1 MDAGWTQSSV
11 RGKYG
16 GVCEKGTTVLDHR
29 QILLSL
35 YEAAV
40 GAALPDT
47 CLPPHLPEPPNGRL
61 IVLAAGKAAGS
72 MAQAAE
78 AHYLDTLGLVPDRLA
93 GLAVARYGYARPTRV
108 LRMIEAGHPVPDAA
122 GVAATQEALD
132 LAAAGP
138 DDLVLVLLS
147 GGGSALWTAP
157 VAGLP
162 LEGKQALTRSL
173 LASGAPIGDINTVR
187 RHLSRI
193 KGGRLALAAAPA
205 PVLTL
210 AISDVAGDDPAAIAS
225 GPTVG
230 DPTTLADS
238 IEILSRYRV
247 SAPDIAALLKDPANE
262 TPSPDDPRLSRAG
275 YRLIATPALSLAAAE
290 AKARSLGFETV
301 LLGTDLEDE
310 ARDLAGDQA
319 ALARERADAG
329 GKTILL
335 SGGEATV
342 TLRGRGR
349 GGPNQEF
356 ALALAIALHGRA
368 GIWAIAGDTDGTDGG
383 RGSPDDP
390 AGAFI
395 SPDTLARAARI
406 GLDADAFLEDNDST
420 GFFER
425 LGDLLKP
432 GPTFTNVNDLRAI
445 VVDTTRP

>member
-1 MDAGWTQSSV
+1 M
-11 RGKYG
+11 
-16 GVCEKGTTVLDHR
+16 DHR
-29 QILLSL
+29 QTLLSL

-40 GAALPDT
+40 NAALPET
-47 CLPPHLPEPPNGRL
+47 CLPPHLPAPPDGRL

-78 AHYLDTLGLVPDRLA
+78 AHYLDTLGLAPDRLA
-93 GLAVARYGYARPTRV
+93 GLAIARYGYARPTRA
-108 LRMIEAGHPVPDAA
+108 LRMVEAGHPVPDAA
-122 GVAATQEALD
+122 GVAATQDALD
-132 LAAAGP
+132 LAASAGP

-157 VAGLP
+157 VAGLT
-162 LEGKQALTRSL
+162 LEAKQALTRDL
-173 LASGAPIGDINTVR
+173 LACGAPIGDINTVR
-187 RHLSRI
+187 RHLSRV

-230 DPTTLADS
+230 DPTTLDQAT
-238 IEILSRYRV
+238 EILSRYRI
-247 SAPDIAALLKDPANE
+247 SAPEIAALLADPANE
-262 TPSPDDPRLSRAG
+262 TASPDDPRLSRTD
-275 YRLIATPALSLAAAE
+275 YRLIATPAISLAAAE
-290 AKARSLGFETV
+290 AKAVSLGFDPV

-319 ALARERADAG
+319 AMARERADAG
-329 GKTILL
+329 GRTILL

-342 TLRGRGR
+342 TLRGKGR

-356 ALALAIALHGRA
+356 ALALAIALHDRA

-383 RGSPDDP
+383 RGAPDDP
-390 AGAFI
+390 AGAII

-445 VVDTTRP
+445 VVDTVRP